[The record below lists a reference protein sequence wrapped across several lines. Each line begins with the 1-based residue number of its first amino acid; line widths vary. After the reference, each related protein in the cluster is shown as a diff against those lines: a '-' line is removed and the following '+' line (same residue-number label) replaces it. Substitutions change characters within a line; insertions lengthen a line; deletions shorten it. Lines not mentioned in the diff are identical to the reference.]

1 MNSASSPAANRVRLI
16 DAPNGPDRTTAT
28 LLASLEARLLTLYV
42 ISGADAIGSLVAG
55 FAALGREVS
64 HTAKGARLR
73 KAIEAGRP
81 GVNGDTLWTKLRIA
95 DWASNMPPSPV
106 LDQLRNDLALL
117 LADDLEAT
125 LELRPMPNQM
135 AGVSGSP
142 PIEPVTFVDCV
153 LGLWAFSTE
162 LTRVVE
168 ALAAPTLESSV
179 VSNEVVTAPQ
189 PGPEPENT
197 LLR

>member
-1 MNSASSPAANRVRLI
+1 MNSAPSPAANRVRLI
-16 DAPNGPDRTTAT
+16 DAHDGPDRTTAT

-64 HTAKGARLR
+64 RTAKGAKLR

-81 GVNGDTLWTKLRIA
+81 GVNGDMLWTKLRIA
-95 DWASNMPPSPV
+95 DWASSMPPSPI

-168 ALAAPTLESSV
+168 ALAAPTLESSA
-179 VSNEVVTAPQ
+179 VSNEVVT
-189 PGPEPENT
+189 GPEPENT

>member
-55 FAALGREVS
+55 FAAVGREVS
-64 HTAKGARLR
+64 RTAQGARLR

-81 GVNGDTLWTKLRIA
+81 GVNGDALWTRLRIA

-125 LELRPMPNQM
+125 LELGPMPNQM

-142 PIEPVTFVDCV
+142 PMEPVTFVDCV

-162 LTRVVE
+162 LTRLVE
-168 ALAAPTLESSV
+168 ALAAPALESSAV
-179 VSNEVVTAPQ
+179 ANEVVPIPQ